1 MKGAK
6 RVTKI
11 VEKLETLNKNDIYS
25 MLLFILFR
33 MKDDVKYSTLSEL
46 SYVLDGDNLPKFLK
60 YFGGL
65 TIKVPTLKDLRLLTQ
80 GLLLYQYVNIEEEV
94 DFKKALDAVC
104 GEEFSA
110 DDIKEVY
117 SKIIEIVNNYSFD
130 RGDCDE

>member
-1 MKGAK
+1 MKGTK

-25 MLLFILFR
+25 MLLFILFKL
-33 MKDDVKYSTLSEL
+33 KDDVKYSTLSEL
-46 SYVLDGDNLPKFLK
+46 AYVLDGDNLPRFLK

-65 TIKVPTLKDLRLLTQ
+65 NITIPTLKDLRLVTQ
-80 GLLLYQYVNIEEEV
+80 GLLLYQYVNLEEEV

-104 GEEFSA
+104 GDEFSA

-117 SKIIEIVNNYSFD
+117 GKIIEIVNNYSFD
-130 RGDCDE
+130 RGDDDE

>member
-1 MKGAK
+1 
-6 RVTKI
+6 
-11 VEKLETLNKNDIYS
+11 